1 MTVVDSTGD
10 DASALAID
18 LERGVVA
25 VPGLRAAGVAAG
37 IKPSGS
43 RDVALLVA
51 DEPRPAA
58 AVFTRNRVAAAPVQL
73 SRTRIE
79 SQPWVK
85 TVVVNA
91 GNANALTGAR
101 GLADAREM
109 LERADSVA
117 GGPSLVL
124 STGVIGHPLPMDRI
138 RTGID
143 AAAAALD
150 PDADDAFAEAILT
163 TDTTTKRASVTLE
176 LPGWPDPVR
185 VGGTAKGSGMIHPDM
200 ATMLAVVATDAP
212 LSPAMMR
219 EILVHAVDRSF
230 HRISVDGDTSTNDAV
245 VLLGGRADPERGI
258 PPGPAVDQV
267 ADAITAVC
275 RSLAHQIILDG
286 EGMTRVLELDVRGA
300 GSEEQ
305 ASAVGRAVATSSL
318 VKTALAGGDPN
329 WGRILAAAGNAGV
342 DVDPNTLSLSIEG
355 HLVVRNG
362 EPLEVDEATLRDAVA
377 GKTVHATLD
386 LGPGPAS
393 VRWTTTDLT
402 HDYVTINAEYTT

>member
-1 MTVVDSTGD
+1 MTVIEPTED
-10 DASALAID
+10 DASRLD
-18 LERGVVA
+18 LDRGVLA
-25 VPGLRAAGVAAG
+25 VPGLRGAGVAAG
-37 IKPSGS
+37 LKPSGS
-43 RDVALLVA
+43 PDVALLVA

-101 GLADAREM
+101 GLEDARAM
-109 LERADSVA
+109 LERADALA

-124 STGVIGHPLPMDRI
+124 STGVIGHPLPMDRVLP
-138 RTGID
+138 GID
-143 AAAAALD
+143 AAAAALSE
-150 PDADDAFAEAILT
+150 DADDAFAQAILT
-163 TDTTTKRASVTLE
+163 TDTTTKRAFVTLE

-200 ATMLAVVATDAP
+200 ATMLGFVATDAP
-212 LSPAMMR
+212 LAPAMMR

-258 PPGPAVDQV
+258 PSGPAVDQV

-275 RSLAHQIILDG
+275 RSLAHQILLDG
-286 EGMTRVLELDVRGA
+286 EGMTRMLELEVVGA
-300 GSEEQ
+300 TTEAQ

-342 DVDPNTLSLSIEG
+342 DVDPNTLSLAIEG

-362 EPLEVDEATLRDAVA
+362 EPLSVDDDALRAAVQ
-377 GKTVHATLD
+377 GKAVRATLD
-386 LGPGPAS
+386 LGQGSCS
-393 VRWTTTDLT
+393 VRWSTTDLT
-402 HDYVTINAEYTT
+402 HGYVTINAEYTT